1 MAKIQLSEPVR
12 VRLSRP
18 ADMAAAIP
26 HLIGFTPEESL
37 IVISLRGPRKRIGLT
52 MRWDLPPAS
61 LDDDFAEQIAIRL
74 VADKAEFGLVVCCTA
89 EPSDGSDHPR
99 GALIDAIESRLHVR
113 GIPLRDALLIRDG
126 RWLSYLCTDD
136 RCCPPDGAPI
146 PEATDV
152 AAAHAMVGR
161 SVLPSRKALE
171 DRVRPVGFV
180 ARRALEQTMDRV
192 GTEFA
197 NKVDAGNIDALRAEM
212 VALVTTLIKR
222 FDDPRAAIV
231 SDEEAARVAVGLLD
245 IHGRDLVMATM
256 LEHDHDVV
264 ETLFIEL
271 ARRTVP
277 PDDAPMCTVLAA
289 AAYANGNGAL
299 ANVALDRA
307 QASDPHYSLAGL
319 LREALYQQVPPSLMR
334 KAWKSAGREISQQ
347 RTNQQPRKK
356 RKKTV
361 RRS

>member
-1 MAKIQLSEPVR
+1 MAKIQLSEPLR

-26 HLIGFTPEESL
+26 HLLGFTPEESL
-37 IVISLRGPRKRIGLT
+37 VVISLRGPRKRIGLT
-52 MRWDLPPAS
+52 MRWDLPPVS

-74 VADKAEFGLVVCCTA
+74 VADKAEFGLVVCCTS
-89 EPSDGSDHPR
+89 EPSEDTAHPR
-99 GALIDAIESRLHVR
+99 AALINTIESKLHVR
-113 GIPLRDALLIRDG
+113 DIPLLDALLIRDG
-126 RWLSYLCTDD
+126 RWLSYLCTDAE
-136 RCCPPDGAPI
+136 CCPPDGAPI

-161 SVLPSRKALE
+161 SVLSSRKALE

-180 ARRALEQTMDRV
+180 ARRAMEQTLDRV
-192 GTEFA
+192 SAEFA
-197 NKVDAGNIDALRAEM
+197 DGVAAGRIDALRAET
-212 VALVTTLIKR
+212 VALVRTLIKR
-222 FDDPRAAIV
+222 FDDPREATV

-245 IHGRDLVMATM
+245 ILGRDLVMATM

-264 ETLFIEL
+264 ETLFVEL

-289 AAYANGNGAL
+289 AAYANGNGGL
-299 ANVALDRA
+299 ANIALDRA
-307 QASDPHYSLAGL
+307 QASDPHYSLAEL
-319 LREALYQQVPPSLMR
+319 LRQALYQQVPPSLMR

-347 RTNQQPRKK
+347 RTKQQP
-356 RKKTV
+356 KTV
-361 RRS
+361 RRG